1 LSYTDQS
8 GYFLPGLFKSIG
20 KAFANIFR
28 AVGQMHARQSAAVSC
43 YVVLLPS
50 GAGRCTL
57 DASSR
62 CLRQLTPMIAQSD
75 CIRGRVQCLP

>member
-43 YVVLLPS
+43 YCQAAQAVAHWKPAA
-50 GAGRCTL
+50 GACG
-57 DASSR
+57 SSR
-62 CLRQLTPMIAQSD
+62 Q
-75 CIRGRVQCLP
+75 